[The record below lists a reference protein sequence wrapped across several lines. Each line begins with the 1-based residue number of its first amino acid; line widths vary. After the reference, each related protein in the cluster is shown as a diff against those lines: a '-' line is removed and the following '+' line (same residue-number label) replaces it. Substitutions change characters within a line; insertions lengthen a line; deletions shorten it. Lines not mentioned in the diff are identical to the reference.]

1 MPTDI
6 EGILNYVFA
15 LDKVNELFPLLM
27 KGIDIYGLD
36 DEINELMSIVKDRKR
51 LPKVLE
57 RAKELFCDDTIKEV
71 AINKLL
77 CARPML
83 EQIGKLKN
91 DVTAYQMFI
100 NNLSELGILELNIPK
115 SADVKDYYNELP
127 NMVDVLDKI
136 EL

>member
-1 MPTDI
+1 M
-6 EGILNYVFA
+6 
-15 LDKVNELFPLLM
+15 
-27 KGIDIYGLD
+27 
-36 DEINELMSIVKDRKR
+36 
-51 LPKVLE
+51 E

-127 NMVDVLDKI
+127 VRSYRIVIWEKVKI
-136 EL
+136 T